1 MKWNEAVFRALGE
14 IDDDLIPPG
23 GKPNGKPI
31 GQPLGQ
37 QDAEKANPHPLRKR
51 IRAWSA
57 AVFLLILVGFRVF
70 TPGIPTEKQT
80 DDAAEK
86 RTDLFLRYPA
96 ILYTPVEAAEVWNST
111 DYYPLPFDEDHPAAP
126 QILTEPAPSPSRF
139 TDLAGRQ
146 FETVTAY
153 GGAESGT
160 ARRQLEIDL
169 MYANYTRSYGCV
181 LREAEWAATPVRMNY
196 IGICP
201 LIREE
206 DARAALLEGRYVTSV
221 PGELVPEGIREA
233 QIAACEL
240 VYLISPDE
248 DLIPMYYCYSVRL
261 EGSGEERYGLFYVL
275 AVDPEE
281 AERMAKEAK
290 YERR

>member
-1 MKWNEAVFRALGE
+1 MKWNEAVFRAIGE
-14 IDDDLIPPG
+14 IDDDLIPPE
-23 GKPNGKPI
+23 
-31 GQPLGQ
+31 GQPAGQPVGQ
-37 QDAEKANPHPLRKR
+37 QAAEKANPHPLRKR

-57 AVFLLILVGFRVF
+57 AAVFLLILVGFWAF
-70 TPGIPTEKQT
+70 TPVIPTEKQP

-86 RTDLFLRYPA
+86 RADPLLRYPA

-111 DYYPLPFDEDHPAAP
+111 EYYPLSFDEDLPAAP
-126 QILTEPAPSPSRF
+126 QIQTETAPSPSRF
-139 TDLAGRQ
+139 TDLGGRQ
-146 FETVTAY
+146 FEVVTAY

-181 LREAEWAATPVRMNY
+181 LREAEWVVKPARMNY
-196 IGICP
+196 IGVCP

-206 DARAALLEGRYVTSV
+206 DARAELLAGKYITSV
-221 PGELVPEGIREA
+221 PDELTAGGIREE
-233 QIAACEL
+233 QIARTEL

-261 EGSGEERYGLFYVL
+261 AEEGEERYGLFYVL
-275 AVDPEE
+275 AVDREV

-290 YERR
+290 YER

>member
-14 IDDDLIPPG
+14 IDDDLIPL
-23 GKPNGKPI
+23 NR
-31 GQPLGQ
+31 QPVGQ
-37 QDAEKANPHPLRKR
+37 QDAEKENPHLHRKR

-57 AVFLLILVGFRVF
+57 VAVFLLILVGFWVL
-70 TPGIPTEKQT
+70 TPDILTEKKA
-80 DDAAEK
+80 DNAAEK

-111 DYYPLPFDEDHPAAP
+111 DYYPLSFDEDLPAAP
-126 QILTEPAPSPSRF
+126 QIQTETAPSPSRF

-146 FETVTAY
+146 FEAVTAY
-153 GGAESGT
+153 GRAESGT

-169 MYANYTRSYGCV
+169 IYANYTRSYGCV
-181 LREAEWAATPVRMNY
+181 LRKAEWGVIPARMSY
-196 IGICP
+196 IGVCP

-221 PGELVPEGIREA
+221 PEELVPEGIREE
-233 QIAACEL
+233 QVAASEL

-261 EGSGEERYGLFYVL
+261 VEGGEERYGLFFVL
-275 AVDPEE
+275 AVDREV
-281 AERMAKEAK
+281 AERMAQEAK
-290 YERR
+290 YER